1 MLTVAYLFIKVG
13 KQTNKHPFK
22 SLHKSI
28 KVLQYLVT
36 QILQILAHLPRSWTV
51 NFKQIIYQLKII
63 LGK

>member
-1 MLTVAYLFIKVG
+1 MLTVAYLFIKVR
-13 KQTNKHPFK
+13 KQTNKHTFK

-51 NFKQIIYQLKII
+51 NFKQTIYQPKII